1 MPIGNKT
8 VLIGMSERTQGR
20 MVEQLAR
27 ASLPKARPNAPSP
40 V

>member
-20 MVEQLAR
+20 MVEQIAR
-27 ASLPKARPNAPSP
+27 ALFAKEAANASSP